1 MNKAIIN
8 YIKLREN
15 WKDWERA
22 KSGASS
28 EIISGIWNFGT
39 FLAYWCVEK
48 YLLDYDKLYRE
59 IPNFKYVF
67 YLSLAFG
74 IWGLIGCLW
83 GAINYFNAKSKA
95 EQLKR
100 QVEQLE
106 KELIFKFG

>member
-1 MNKAIIN
+1 MNKQLIN
-8 YIKLREN
+8 YIKIRED

-22 KSGASS
+22 KSNGIS
-28 EIISGIWNFGT
+28 EITNGLWSFGG

-74 IWGLIGCLW
+74 ILGLVSCLW
-83 GAINYFNAKSKA
+83 GTINYFNAKSKA

-106 KELIFKFG
+106 RELIFKFG